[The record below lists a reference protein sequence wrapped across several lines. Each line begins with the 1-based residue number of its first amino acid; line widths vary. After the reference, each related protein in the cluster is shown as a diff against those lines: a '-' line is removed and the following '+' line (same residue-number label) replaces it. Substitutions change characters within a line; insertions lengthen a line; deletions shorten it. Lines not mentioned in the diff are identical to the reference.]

1 MMVKSMTGFG
11 RSMSIEE
18 DANNFTVEIKSVN
31 HRYLDFNIR
40 MPRSLMAL
48 ENKVREAVKDRINRG
63 KIDIFIN
70 QNVYG
75 KEDVNV
81 KFNEVLADN
90 YLNVLETI
98 KNKYSV
104 NNDISVSLIAKF
116 PEVVSL
122 EKKEEDLEEIWINLN
137 KALIE
142 ASESLV
148 NMRKAEGR
156 KLLEDILSNS
166 NKIKEL
172 LYNIEKKAPFVVEDY
187 KNKLENRLKELLE
200 KGTIDEARVSVEVA
214 IFADKAAID
223 EEIIRLH
230 SHLNQ
235 LKETLDINEPVGRK
249 LDFIVQEMNREANTM
264 ASKSSD
270 LEIINSTINIKNY
283 IEKIREQIQNIE

>member
-1 MMVKSMTGFG
+1 MVKSMTGFG
-11 RSMSIEE
+11 RSVSKEE
-18 DANNFTVEIKSVN
+18 NANNFTVEIKSVN

-40 MPRSLMAL
+40 MPRSLMSL
-48 ENKVREAVKDRINRG
+48 ENKVREAVKERINRG

-70 QNVYG
+70 QNIYG
-75 KEDVNV
+75 KEDLNV
-81 KFNEVLADN
+81 KFNELLADN

-98 KNKYSV
+98 RDRYNV

-122 EKKEEDLEEIWINLN
+122 EKKEEDLEEVWANLN
-137 KALIE
+137 YALVE
-142 ASESLV
+142 ATAGLAS
-148 NMRKAEGR
+148 MREAEGL
-156 KLLEDILSNS
+156 KLLEDILSNG

-172 LYNIEKKAPFVVEDY
+172 LYNIEKKAPFVVENY
-187 KNKLENRLKELLE
+187 KNKLAARLKELLE
-200 KGTIDEARVSVEVA
+200 KGTIDEARVSAEVA

-223 EEIIRLH
+223 EEIIRLY

-235 LKETLDINEPVGRK
+235 LKETLQLNEPIGRK

-264 ASKSSD
+264 TSKSSD
-270 LEIINSTINIKNY
+270 LEIINLTINIKNY

>member
-11 RSMSIEE
+11 RSMSTEE

-48 ENKVREAVKDRINRG
+48 ENKVREAVKERINRG

-98 KNKYSV
+98 KNKYNV

-116 PEVVSL
+116 PEVVSV
-122 EKKEEDLEEIWINLN
+122 EKKEEDLEEVWINLN

-142 ASESLV
+142 ATESLV

-200 KGTIDEARVSVEVA
+200 KGTIDEARVSAEVA

-235 LKETLDINEPVGRK
+235 LKETLEINEPVGRK